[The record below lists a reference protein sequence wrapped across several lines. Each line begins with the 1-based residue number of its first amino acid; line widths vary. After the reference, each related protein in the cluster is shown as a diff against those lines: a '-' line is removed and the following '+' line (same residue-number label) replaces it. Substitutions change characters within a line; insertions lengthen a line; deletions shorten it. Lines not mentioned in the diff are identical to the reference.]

1 MLKLLASY
9 NKDVDATL
17 QVFARKVQSL
27 IHKQIGYVKFCLIV
41 DESKEISKKEHMAIV
56 VRYVDKQGSIRECFL
71 DLVHVKDT
79 TSLTLKIEICVV
91 LSHHTL
97 SLHNL
102 KGQGY
107 DGASKMCEEWNG
119 LQGSSKHHD
128 ELQANQIAELEHL
141 IEIEELE
148 IGKCVNQIGTL
159 QQLGDTRWSYYY
171 KSICSLLKMYGA
183 TREVLTD
190 IVASNVKEFCEQYGI
205 VISDKLAPYY
215 LNNRFNEQATQLL
228 ILSAALNPRDDS
240 GWGCYTFNVQ
250 HICNL
255 VEKFYPEDFSK
266 QEKDHLKYELQHYGD
281 LSTLGD
287 LCQGLV
293 TARKTEMY
301 HLVDRLLRL
310 VLTLFTSTA
319 TTEKK
324 N

>member
-1 MLKLLASY
+1 
-9 NKDVDATL
+9 
-17 QVFARKVQSL
+17 KVQSL

-119 LQGSSKHHD
+119 LQGTYYYSKESSID
-128 ELQANQIAELEHL
+128 LYFLLTFI
-141 IEIEELE
+141 ELE

-228 ILSAALNPRDDS
+228 ILSAALNPRD
-240 GWGCYTFNVQ
+240 GP

-255 VEKFYPEDFSK
+255 VEKFYLEDFSK
-266 QEKDHLKYELQHYGD
+266 QEKDHLKYELQHYGVD
-281 LSTLGD
+281 VFYSSRFE
-287 LCQGLV
+287 GLV
-293 TARKTEMY
+293 Y
-301 HLVDRLLRL
+301 
-310 VLTLFTSTA
+310 SW
-319 TTEKK
+319 
-324 N
+324 